1 MFRANDLRVHLKW
14 HLNIRDYKCS
24 VCPESFVTKGSLELH
39 LKRHHGDKRY
49 QCEICNERFIHA
61 GALKKHQAS
70 HEQHQKRW
78 DFFFSF
84 LLSFFLRILTMNGLY
99 GKSLSFR
106 LRLLASFVGIRPVD
120 NTCSWN
126 KLEFFWNFKYLP
138 KTAMTWEVVF
148 VVQSAV
154 FHFE

>member
-1 MFRANDLRVHLKW
+1 MKQNHDTALAQKTVFISLKMFRANDLRVHLKW

-70 HEQHQKRW
+70 HEQHQKR
-78 DFFFSF
+78 
-84 LLSFFLRILTMNGLY
+84 
-99 GKSLSFR
+99 
-106 LRLLASFVGIRPVD
+106 
-120 NTCSWN
+120 
-126 KLEFFWNFKYLP
+126 
-138 KTAMTWEVVF
+138 
-148 VVQSAV
+148 
-154 FHFE
+154 

>member
-1 MFRANDLRVHLKW
+1 MFSSIIFFRANDLRVHLKW

-70 HEQHQKRW
+70 HEQHQK
-78 DFFFSF
+78 
-84 LLSFFLRILTMNGLY
+84 
-99 GKSLSFR
+99 K
-106 LRLLASFVGIRPVD
+106 
-120 NTCSWN
+120 
-126 KLEFFWNFKYLP
+126 
-138 KTAMTWEVVF
+138 
-148 VVQSAV
+148 
-154 FHFE
+154 